1 MSSPV
6 FSALRLY
13 GYKLLFSSV
22 KWSPVT
28 LGALPKTPES
38 YCWFCNHAQP
48 SVLPSKP
55 SHIPHEIE
63 QSSTTNTE
71 RREACFFI
79 SKHHINTNFLQKK
92 KKCFVIPLK
101 NHYLL
106 SFPGW
111 HVVISAWLFLMQFNL
126 ILLKTSYF
134 SYICLIIQQLIGI
147 SHNCWYE
154 KDNKKYSS
162 PYIPW
167 FIWAGHESHIL
178 KSGKCLQTSPFSLE
192 GRGWKLGHQYYKP
205 VHKAT
210 CGQTELVAWE

>member
-63 QSSTTNTE
+63 QSSTTNTG

-92 KKCFVIPLK
+92 KK
-101 NHYLL
+101 NAL
-106 SFPGW
+106 SFLW
-111 HVVISAWLFLMQFNL
+111 KTIIFFLFQDDMLSYQLGYFWCNL
-126 ILLKTSYF
+126 IWFCLKPAILLTSVWSF
-134 SYICLIIQQLIGI
+134 NNS
-147 SHNCWYE
+147 
-154 KDNKKYSS
+154 
-162 PYIPW
+162 
-167 FIWAGHESHIL
+167 
-178 KSGKCLQTSPFSLE
+178 
-192 GRGWKLGHQYYKP
+192 
-205 VHKAT
+205 
-210 CGQTELVAWE
+210 